1 MKVEIGDRAYYRGF
15 NRGGAQDDRGV
26 ENLGPA
32 DREKSGAT
40 IAKVWG
46 DDRINKAP

>member
-1 MKVEIGDRAYYRGF
+1 MKVEIGDQVFYRGF
-15 NRGGAQDDRGV
+15 NRGGAQDDRGSRKF
-26 ENLGPA
+26 GSA

-46 DDRINKAP
+46 DDRVNEAP

>member
-1 MKVEIGDRAYYRGF
+1 MNVEIGDRALTRGF

-26 ENLGPA
+26 EDLGSA
-32 DREKSGAT
+32 DREKSGVA

-46 DDRINKAP
+46 DDRVNKVP